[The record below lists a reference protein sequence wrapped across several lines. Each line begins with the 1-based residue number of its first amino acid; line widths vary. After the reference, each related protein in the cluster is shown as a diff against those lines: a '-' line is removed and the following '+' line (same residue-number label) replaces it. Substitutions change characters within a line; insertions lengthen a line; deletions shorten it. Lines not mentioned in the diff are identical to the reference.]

1 MFKRQV
7 GQVLIGQMD
16 TNKRGV
22 LDERGRLTA
31 DMLSQYLNEIGEH
44 DLLTAEEEIELARA
58 IEKGDEA
65 DKKLRDDD
73 TLDELEK
80 ARLGRLARRGA
91 RAKDRFISSNLRL
104 VVSNA
109 RRYAGAGGLDMLDL
123 IQEGNL
129 GLIRAVEKF
138 DWRKG
143 FKFSTYA
150 TWWIRQA
157 ITRAIANQSR
167 SVRIP
172 VHLHEILGT
181 VRSAANSL
189 KGSLGREA
197 THDEIAQFTGIPV
210 DRVTEALGVS
220 DTVSLEKPVGED
232 GALFGDFILDA
243 EAEDPEEEAARAE
256 ASLALHMALDSL
268 PEKQAA
274 IIKARFGLE
283 DGRTRPLAEIA
294 DELGITAERV
304 RQIINEALNRLR
316 AGGTNLDHVDVA

>member
-1 MFKRQV
+1 MFKKQAS
-7 GQVLIGQMD
+7 QVLIGQMD
-16 TNKRGV
+16 TNRRGV

-44 DLLTAEEEIELARA
+44 DLLTAEEETELARA
-58 IEKGDEA
+58 IEEGEEAARRLRNGDA
-65 DKKLRDDD
+65 
-73 TLDELEK
+73 LDQLEK
-80 ARLGRLARRGA
+80 VRLGRLVRRGV

-109 RRYAGAGGLDMLDL
+109 RRYAGAGGLDILDL

-189 KGSLGREA
+189 KGTLGREA
-197 THDEIAQFTGIPV
+197 GPDEIAQSTGIPV
-210 DRVTEALGVS
+210 DRVTEALEVS

-232 GALFGDFILDA
+232 GALFGDFILDS
-243 EAEDPEEEAARAE
+243 EAQDPEEEAARAE
-256 ASLALHMALDSL
+256 ASLALHVALDSL
-268 PEKQAA
+268 PKKQAE
-274 IIKARFGLE
+274 IIKARFGLD

-304 RQIINEALNRLR
+304 RQIINEGLTRLR
-316 AGGTNLDHVDVA
+316 AGRANIDDVA